1 MRDSRLAPSVV
12 VLAWV
17 SPGASKPATHGRFKT
32 SHHSWG
38 FRTRM
43 LTLTGS
49 TSCSK
54 SQASAGL
61 LFPPEAA
68 SLGPAVRPLSRPPA
82 LIRTGSD
89 VLLRGPPE
97 PGGALAG
104 FEPD

>member
-1 MRDSRLAPSVV
+1 MARPKDPM
-12 VLAWV
+12 

-38 FRTRM
+38 FRTRL

-54 SQASAGL
+54 HQASARF

-68 SLGPAVRPLSRPPA
+68 SLRPTDWPLPGCPA
-82 LIRTGSD
+82 LARTSSD
-89 VLLRGPPE
+89 TLLSDAPRA
-97 PGGALAG
+97 GGRFG
-104 FEPD
+104 WF